1 MYMPHRLPNCC
12 RRSWRETANGAT
24 LRRCRRQRRRS
35 GHSAQLRSKRS
46 SSRRQWL
53 DATSSISQYYFHIQC
68 IHYTVVELWGGP
80 RGPGPPERPGGP
92 FETPGLR
99 GYRGPLKAPPPEITR
114 QIQYMIATYQY
125 HSKHRWWCTDVYQSC
140 SRGRC
145 INHAQLLLGEIKDV
159 A

>member
-99 GYRGPLKAPPPEITR
+99 GYRGPLKAPPLKSPVKFNTWLQHINIILSIDGDAPTF
-114 QIQYMIATYQY
+114 
-125 HSKHRWWCTDVYQSC
+125 
-140 SRGRC
+140 
-145 INHAQLLLGEIKDV
+145 INHV
-159 A
+159 AGDGV